1 MPRPRRKPKD
11 AYHHGNLRAAI
22 AEVASAI
29 VHSDGAAELTV
40 RAVARRL
47 GVTHAAIYHHFEG
60 RTDLLAAVTERGF
73 EDLGQTIDRAM
84 AQADGAL
91 MRFREHGLIYLRF
104 AVQNPNLFRMMCSE
118 ASLRRQYPSLAAAT
132 QRLLER
138 FRVAIVAC
146 QAEGALVAG
155 VPDEHALFC
164 WSGVHGLA
172 SLIVEQ
178 QLDELS
184 IPADLEARAAVVLD
198 RIFTGLGA
206 LPR

>member
-1 MPRPRRKPKD
+1 
-11 AYHHGNLRAAI
+11 
-22 AEVASAI
+22 
-29 VHSDGAAELTV
+29 
-40 RAVARRL
+40 
-47 GVTHAAIYHHFEG
+47 
-60 RTDLLAAVTERGF
+60 
-73 EDLGQTIDRAM
+73 
-84 AQADGAL
+84 